1 MDLYHEKQLIY
12 AEIVFQ
18 YQKQTSETKILKPIE
33 RKQVKYRKRNRF
45 EIERFDKPVIERNR
59 GKRVKKIF

>member
-1 MDLYHEKQLIY
+1 MDLYHEKQLIH

-33 RKQVKYRKRNRF
+33 RK
-45 EIERFDKPVIERNR
+45 
-59 GKRVKKIF
+59 

>member
-33 RKQVKYRKRNRF
+33 RK
-45 EIERFDKPVIERNR
+45 
-59 GKRVKKIF
+59 